1 MILMPKWTRRCIQQ
15 RIMLIIIVN
24 KCQLRVRFGAKRV
37 QNPYALCMSLL
48 SFHCALHPCWLG
60 SRSTRPARSKWKK
73 EDLLVCIANMT
84 DHFLSEKKLW
94 FGASKCCDLRQ
105 RRRRKKSWSERKR
118 QGWLAFFGDLFPIS
132 LKNQEKKRND
142 FVSQA
147 AFSGIW
153 NKQDP
158 WRRGGW
164 NAMRVST
171 HSSTVELR
179 YPRAKLLVTR
189 WNLSKNSRAGSGSS
203 E

>member
-132 LKNQEKKRND
+132 LKNQEKKEMTLFRKPH
-142 FVSQA
+142 SQA
-147 AFSGIW
+147 FGT
-153 NKQDP
+153 NKI
-158 WRRGGW
+158 RGGGGVEMPC
-164 NAMRVST
+164 ACPL
-171 HSSTVELR
+171 TV
-179 YPRAKLLVTR
+179 VQ
-189 WNLSKNSRAGSGSS
+189 
-203 E
+203 